1 MVGLVANLSAVV
13 VERVAELLSDDPKS
27 DAFVAGAES
36 DAVVADAVLL
46 DAVCVLDV

>member
-1 MVGLVANLSAVV
+1 MVSAVVGLVANLSAVV

-27 DAFVAGAES
+27 DAFVAGA
-36 DAVVADAVLL
+36 VLL